1 MGTKRIPFDILRVY
15 EEGVKVVTREGLS
28 ARILCTDLLRRDK
41 EIVAAITGKT
51 IEKYEYINEYYVNGR
66 YNQDE
71 ETTEDLMLEIPVK
84 SRRMTNQELA
94 WWLREH
100 PEEHRELTFRTKD
113 DKYEDNRL
121 IYSGYDYS
129 PAIQDKPVGSLLIRS
144 NGGEWHE
151 PLIEEVTI

>member
-1 MGTKRIPFDILRVY
+1 METKRIPFDILRVY
-15 EEGVKVVTREGLS
+15 EEGVKVVTRDGLS
-28 ARILCTDLLRRDK
+28 ARILCTDLLKRDK

-84 SRRMTNQELA
+84 SRRMTNQELS

-100 PEEHRELTFRTKD
+100 PEEHREMIFNYEDEIMQKERRFIHYGYTYSQATKD
-113 DKYEDNRL
+113 EPVDN
-121 IYSGYDYS
+121 I
-129 PAIQDKPVGSLLIRS
+129 LIRS
-144 NGGEWHE
+144 NGGEWHK
-151 PLIEEVTI
+151 PLIEED